1 MIRAALALLLAA
13 ALPARAASPPAVEG
27 GHFMVVTSQRLA
39 SEAGA
44 AMLRAGG
51 NAVDAAV
58 AAGYALAVV
67 DPCCGNIGG
76 GGFMTLRLADGRA
89 VFLNFR
95 ETAPAAATA
104 DMFLDAQGNVVRGA
118 SLFGWRA
125 VGVPGTVRGLDTAL
139 QRYGT
144 MTRAQVMA
152 PAIRLARDGFVL
164 GPADTVLFARFAPLL
179 RRDPAAA
186 AVFLRPDGTPLRPGD
201 RLVQPWLADTL
212 AAIAAAGAEAF
223 YRGPIAAAVGA
234 AAQAGGG
241 ILGEADL
248 AAFSVTESA
257 PLQCSYRGFVFL
269 SAPPP
274 SSGGV
279 ALCEMLNILAGYDLH
294 ALGYHSAAAVHVMAE
309 AMRRAF
315 RDRNEDLGDP
325 AFVRN
330 PLDRLLSRD
339 YADALR
345 AGIGQGATPSHDLPS
360 APPPREHAET
370 THFSVLDA
378 AGNAV
383 AVTYTLNGA
392 FGAGV
397 MAPGTGF
404 LLNDEMD
411 DFTTKPGTPN
421 LFGLVQGAANAIA
434 PGKRPL
440 SSMAPTVVLHDDH
453 VALVLGSPGG
463 PRIITTVLETAVN
476 LIDYG
481 LAPQA
486 AVDAPRFHLQF
497 LPDELFVE
505 PRALSPDT
513 EALLRG
519 MGYTLRTQAPWGA
532 AELIAVGGELPGFA
546 SPGLAHDAA
555 AELALCDACRYGAAD
570 PRRPAGAAV
579 GD

>member
-1 MIRAALALLLAA
+1 
-13 ALPARAASPPAVEG
+13 
-27 GHFMVVTSQRLA
+27 MVVTAQRLA

-125 VGVPGTVRGLDTAL
+125 VAVPGTVLGLDTAL
-139 QRYGT
+139 SRYGT

-152 PAIRLARDGFVL
+152 PAIRLAREGFVL
-164 GPADTVLFARFAPLL
+164 GPDDTVLLARFAPKLH
-179 RRDPAAA
+179 RDPQVA
-186 AVFLRPDGTPLRPGD
+186 AVFLHPDGTPLQPGE
-201 RLVQPWLADTL
+201 RLAQPRLADTL
-212 AAIAAAGAEAF
+212 AAIAARGPEAF
-223 YRGPIAAAVGA
+223 YRGPIAAAVAA

-241 ILGEADL
+241 LLTEGDL
-248 AAFSVTESA
+248 AGFAVTEAA
-257 PLQCSYRGFVFL
+257 PLQCSYRGFIFL

-279 ALCEMLNILAGYDLH
+279 ALCEMLNILAGYDLR

-345 AGIGQGATPSHDLPS
+345 AGIGEGATPSRDLPS
-360 APPPREHAET
+360 EAPAPREHAET
-370 THFSVLDA
+370 THYSVLDA

-411 DFTTKPGTPN
+411 DFTTKLGTPN

-440 SSMAPTVVLHDDH
+440 SSMAPTVVLHNDH

-532 AELIAVGGELPGFA
+532 AEAIAVGGALPAFTA
-546 SPGLAHDAA
+546 PGPGHDAA
-555 AELALCDACRYGAAD
+555 AEPSPCDACRYGAAD

-579 GD
+579 GE